1 MYIQTTSDE
10 YCRIIFEDEDFVESE
25 PLECINGE
33 YKWSGNPISVHRDD
47 VVFYYDDL
55 QGFLEAQGLHEVDG
69 KFVDD
74 DSDYVPTD
82 DEPSSEDES
91 LEEEENN

>member
-1 MYIQTTSDE
+1 MYVQTVSDE
-10 YCRIIFEDEDFVESE
+10 YCRVIFEDEEYVECE
-25 PLECINGE
+25 ELVD
-33 YKWSGNPISVHRDD
+33 YKWSGDPMSVHRDD
-47 VVFYYDDL
+47 VLHYYEEL
-55 QGFLEAQGLHEVDG
+55 TPFLEAQGLKEVDG